1 MKSILNEELLKIK
14 DWTTANRLT
23 INTNKTELLLFSNR
37 YVNATNEDILL
48 DDDPITYQNHARFLG
63 VMIDNKL
70 NFKAHIDIVNTEV
83 SKHAGILYKIRNDLT
98 APAKKKPIIIHLSYL
113 I

>member
-48 DDDPITYQNHARFLG
+48 DDDSITYQNHARFLG